1 MSGVDECPFPAEFF
15 REGAPT
21 KATCSVELLFALSK
35 LQELFFPNPHKQS
48 HSKSISD
55 TTPHNQSHISKV
67 TYLKSHIQSH
77 TPKISHPKS
86 SFKVMHPKSISH
98 SKLYTQPRTTK
109 VTYLKSHI
117 QSHISKV
124 THSKS
129 CTQTHTPKSLKQSNS
144 KLIFPSHNIKNK
156 GDDLLVI
163 PFEYGSILIECFWK
177 CRTIPTRLL
186 RLVLETCHSRL
197 CLLRQPL

>member
-67 TYLKSHIQSH
+67 TYLKSHI
-77 TPKISHPKS
+77 
-86 SFKVMHPKSISH
+86 
-98 SKLYTQPRTTK
+98 
-109 VTYLKSHI
+109 
-117 QSHISKV
+117 
-124 THSKS
+124 
-129 CTQTHTPKSLKQSNS
+129 
-144 KLIFPSHNIKNK
+144 
-156 GDDLLVI
+156 
-163 PFEYGSILIECFWK
+163 
-177 CRTIPTRLL
+177 
-186 RLVLETCHSRL
+186 
-197 CLLRQPL
+197 

>member
-1 MSGVDECPFPAEFF
+1 MLISCKSESAIPHFVGMSGVDECPFPAEFF

-86 SFKVMHPKSISH
+86 HTQSQASKSCIQSQSH
-98 SKLYTQPRTTK
+98 TQSYTPNPAQP
-109 VTYLKSHI
+109 KSHI
-117 QSHISKV
+117 
-124 THSKS
+124 
-129 CTQTHTPKSLKQSNS
+129 
-144 KLIFPSHNIKNK
+144 
-156 GDDLLVI
+156 
-163 PFEYGSILIECFWK
+163 
-177 CRTIPTRLL
+177 
-186 RLVLETCHSRL
+186 
-197 CLLRQPL
+197 

>member
-55 TTPHNQSHISKV
+55 STPHNQSHISKV
-67 TYLKSHIQSH
+67 TYPKSHTQNL
-77 TPKISHPKS
+77 TPKVKLQSQASKVNLTLKVIHPTP
-86 SFKVMHPKSISH
+86 HN
-98 SKLYTQPRTTK
+98 
-109 VTYLKSHI
+109 

-124 THSKS
+124 TY
-129 CTQTHTPKSLKQSNS
+129 PKSYIQSHSLKVMHSNS
-144 KLIFPSHNIKNK
+144 HTE
-156 GDDLLVI
+156 V
-163 PFEYGSILIECFWK
+163 
-177 CRTIPTRLL
+177 T
-186 RLVLETCHSRL
+186 
-197 CLLRQPL
+197 